1 MPPQGKIGLESQ
13 NFSVSV
19 YFFGQYLSTPPLKID
34 WIFSG
39 GANYHHNQGCP
50 TVALLRPGSGKHSGV
65 EHSHHPAD
73 GGARLGARNVDK
85 GGSHF

>member
-1 MPPQGKIGLESQ
+1 MGWNHKI
-13 NFSVSV
+13 SVSMCIFLV
-19 YFFGQYLSTPPLKID
+19 NTFQPPLRKSIG
-34 WIFSG
+34 FSRG
-39 GANYHHNQGCP
+39 DYYHHNQGCP

-73 GGARLGARNVDK
+73 GGPRLGARNVDK